1 MQVDTRPD
9 TITNIASYFQVNSTK
24 LQRHYKHQTSGYK
37 QWEQLPHADDY
48 LIFPE
53 NITEHISID
62 EVSLSKG
69 ELYTIVTNKNTA
81 CKNKQSLIAIMNGTS
96 ASTIESVLSKMHV
109 SQLNKVKEIS
119 MDMAP
124 NMALA
129 ARRSFINSTAVID
142 RFHVVRLVCDA
153 MQHLRTALRWQEID
167 NENLAIKDAKD
178 RGLKYKAAVLS
189 NGDTLKELLVRC
201 KYLLYKYE
209 DDWTLNQKKRA
220 ELLFTK
226 YPQLK
231 EAYNLCITFRNIYK
245 CLDKQQALSKLMEW
259 KAKVLNAKIKEF
271 NTVVYSIEHHLE
283 NILNFFNNRNTNA
296 NAESFNSK
304 IKNFRAN
311 LRGVTDVKFFLFRLQ
326 KLFA

>member
-1 MQVDTRPD
+1 LGRCV
-9 TITNIASYFQVNSTK
+9 K
-24 LQRHYKHQTSGYK
+24 
-37 QWEQLPHADDY
+37 Y
-48 LIFPE
+48 LIP
-53 NITEHISID
+53 EHISID

-96 ASTIESVLSKMHV
+96 AATIESVLSKIHI
-109 SQLNKVKEIS
+109 SQRNKVKEIS

-124 NMALA
+124 NMGLA
-129 ARRSFINSTAVID
+129 ARHSFINSTAVID

-153 MQHLRTALRWQEID
+153 MQHLRTKLRWQEID
-167 NENLAIKDAKD
+167 NEKGA
-178 RGLKYKAAVLS
+178 KYKSELLS
-189 NGDTLKELLVRC
+189 NGDTRKELLVRG

-209 DDWTLNQKKRA
+209 EDWTLHQKKRA
-220 ELLFTK
+220 ELLFTI
-226 YPQLK
+226 YPELQV
-231 EAYNLCITFRNIYK
+231 AYKLCISFRNIYK

-271 NTVVYSIEHHLE
+271 NTVINSIEHHLD

-326 KLFA
+326 KLYA